1 MRKNMTLK
9 EIAKECNTS
18 PATVSRVLNN
28 YTKNFSV
35 NPNLRQKILAC
46 AERSGYKPNMIF
58 KTLRTNINS
67 PIAYLFS
74 TPELRFSY
82 GTTMSIIETMLP
94 VLREQGY
101 QYTFSFAPDPGRS
114 FYQKPFW
121 KTKALVL
128 PDVLTDEQ
136 LLPLG
141 EPTCPL
147 LILNGKSSHRID
159 TINNDEYS
167 NTRLLMECLY
177 DYGHRRILY
186 VDTPSSRTHYSVP
199 ERRNSFQKLCG
210 EFGIPASVVIYSE
223 EIIQQALTLQ
233 ATAILTY
240 GQEQARKLL
249 YQAWRKQLS
258 VPERLS
264 IVSFDDAEAAE
275 YSIPPLTSL
284 KPNCRAMGEFAARLL
299 KDRIEN
305 LNEFEPAGMF
315 RFPGKLIQR
324 ESVATPWKPEGG
336 R

>member
-1 MRKNMTLK
+1 MTLK

-35 NPNLRQKILAC
+35 NPELRQKILAC

-58 KTLRTNINS
+58 KTLRTNVNS
-67 PIAYLFS
+67 PISCLFS
-74 TPELRFSY
+74 TPDLRFSY
-82 GTTMSIIETMLP
+82 GTTMSIIETMIP
-94 VLREQGY
+94 ILREQGY

-147 LILNGKSSHRID
+147 LILNGRSSRKID

-167 NTRLLMECLY
+167 NTRVLMQCLH
-177 DYGHRRILY
+177 DFGHRRILY
-186 VDTPSSRTHYSVP
+186 VDTPSSRTHYSVT
-199 ERRNSFQKLCG
+199 ERRSSFEKLCG
-210 EFGIPASVVIYSE
+210 EFGIPAPAVIYSE
-223 EIIQQALTLQ
+223 ESIQQALTLR

-249 YQAWRKQLS
+249 YQAWRRKIS
-258 VPERLS
+258 VPADLS
-264 IVSFDDAEAAE
+264 IVAFDDGEAAE

-284 KPNCRAMGEFAARLL
+284 RPGCRAMGEFAARLL

-305 LNEFEPAGMF
+305 RNEFETAGIF

-324 ESVATPWKPEGG
+324 ESVARPKKSEEGG
-336 R
+336 QNG